1 MHCRHVYQQ
10 HDWLPGKLSAEVTF
24 KPQRIFPPPLA
35 ALLITLLVHRSPT
48 KQRSCR
54 YTKHYLLHI
63 YGSTPQTGLYTFT
76 STQPT
81 KSTPT
86 CISVSVCNSD
96 LSSLCCITS
105 RPPFAFLSLS
115 PQRINQYSSYST
127 CRLPGDIWG
136 LSLIHRWLNH

>member
-86 CISVSVCNSD
+86 CISVSVCS
-96 LSSLCCITS
+96 LQLRPFFPVLHHIQASLCIS
-105 RPPFAFLSLS
+105 VSLPPKNKSILLLQYMPS
-115 PQRINQYSSYST
+115 PR
-127 CRLPGDIWG
+127 
-136 LSLIHRWLNH
+136 